1 MEAFVDRSFETDTAG
16 FRTEKRCTMTKR
28 AKATFIVAALVGVA
42 AATTAVADDAYNK
55 TAKVIALLKT
65 SVDALGKPIR
75 YPDRSPEISML
86 RVELPPGGA
95 TGWHTHPVPG
105 LGYVLEGT
113 LTVEYEGG
121 RSVQLTSGQAFAE
134 AVGVLHEGRNLGTT
148 PVKLVAVFLG
158 EAGKPFAIKR
168 PQ

>member
-1 MEAFVDRSFETDTAG
+1 
-16 FRTEKRCTMTKR
+16 MTKR
-28 AKATFIVAALVGVA
+28 SKATLMVAAIVGIA
-42 AATTAVADDAYNK
+42 AAAVAFADDAYSK
-55 TAKVIALLKT
+55 AVRIVPLLKT
-65 SVDALGKPIR
+65 SVDSLGKPIR
-75 YPDRSPEISML
+75 YPEANPEVSML

-105 LGYVLEGT
+105 LGYVLEGS

-134 AVGVLHEGRNLGTT
+134 AVGVFHQARNLGTV

-158 EAGKPFAIKR
+158 EVGKPFAIKR
-168 PQ
+168 P